1 MMFRTMTDVRDF
13 SDTKHYLAELAFQ
26 GATDM
31 DPEQSCKQEV
41 IDALESWRGRADHL
55 LSGADLLHIDNTM
68 LFCISY
74 EGEAGEYWPN
84 EAMTDVTETL
94 VREFLYPGG
103 ICSLSDERVRLI
115 HMKYNVIASEGD
127 EYVLVCPYLTAAGN
141 ISGIVVVGVTKM
153 LRLGNRISN
162 PSQTRQTT

>member
-13 SDTKHYLAELAFQ
+13 SDTKHNLAELAFQ

-55 LSGADLLHIDNTM
+55 SSGADLLRIDNCTA
-68 LFCISY
+68 FCITY
-74 EGEAGEYWPN
+74 EGKAGEYWPDESMN
-84 EAMTDVTETL
+84 DITETL
-94 VREFLYPGG
+94 VREFLYRDG

-115 HMKYNVIASEGD
+115 HMKYNVMASEGD
-127 EYVLVCPYLTAAGN
+127 EYVLVCPYLTASGN
-141 ISGIVVVGVTKM
+141 ISGIVVVCVTRMIRK
-153 LRLGNRISN
+153 RR
-162 PSQTRQTT
+162 